1 MLVSLYLDYY
11 IFSPRHMLDVG
22 EKCDAKCEAVL
33 FCSFLFFSPFSR
45 SILDFHSLSNK
56 IKCGIKV
63 RVRGCVNEVM
73 ERSGKLLF
81 CGKQSDFFGMAFSV
95 FH

>member
-11 IFSPRHMLDVG
+11 IFSPRHMLDAG

-33 FCSFLFFSPFSR
+33 FCLSLLLSPFSR

-63 RVRGCVNEVM
+63 RVRGCVNEVT
-73 ERSGKLLF
+73 GK
-81 CGKQSDFFGMAFSV
+81 K
-95 FH
+95 